1 MKKLDGLK
9 NSRFSRGLF
18 AARSAVRMLP
28 SLLAGEN
35 ADPRT
40 VFRDLIGKSIDQFV
54 NDVGEL
60 KGSMLKAAQI
70 LSLYGEYYLPEEVN
84 EVLKKV
90 QSQSHYLKWEK
101 ISSLIPAN
109 LKDEFEIE
117 ETPLAAASIGQV
129 HRAKIKKTGEM
140 VVLKIQYPGIKKA
153 IDLDMKMIKTFLTMA
168 KLLPKKMNLDPIY
181 GEIKKVLAEE
191 MDYEHEARKHAEY
204 EKLMKDV
211 PGCYVPK
218 LYPEYCSEVVIVSE
232 YIDGVPLSTLK
243 GLTQIERNKLGKT
256 LFQLYLHEI
265 FRGHLIQTD
274 AHPGNYLY
282 RNGEVVLIDFGAC
295 ITYPEE
301 TLRNYR
307 SLIAELHHGRRENFF
322 SALNEISAK
331 SSAGLVFD
339 QDLLWS
345 YCELAAS
352 PLKSKDFD
360 WGTTRLPDELYPLAL
375 ELVTTSQIDTPP
387 HDFIF
392 LDRKVLGLFSLLKS
406 LRARF
411 DVSSVCALYID

>member
-1 MKKLDGLK
+1 MKKLDELK
-9 NSRFSRGLF
+9 NSRLSRGLF

-60 KGSMLKAAQI
+60 KGSVLKAAQI

-90 QSQSHYLKWEK
+90 QSQSHYLGWEK
-101 ISSLIPAN
+101 INGLIPAN
-109 LKDEFEIE
+109 LKADLEIE

-129 HRAKIKKTGEM
+129 HRAKIKKTGEV

-153 IDLDMKMIKTFLTMA
+153 IDLDMKMIKTFLSMA

-181 GEIKKVLAEE
+181 GEIKKVLMEE
-191 MDYEHEARKHAEY
+191 MDYEHEAKKHAEY
-204 EKLMKDV
+204 EKLMMDV

-218 LYPEYCSEVVIVSE
+218 LYPEFCSERVIVSE
-232 YIDGVPLSTLK
+232 YIDGIPLSTLK
-243 GLTQIERNKLGKT
+243 GLTQEERNKLGTT
-256 LFQLYLHEI
+256 LFRLFLQEI

-274 AHPGNYLY
+274 SHPGNYLY

-295 ITYPEE
+295 LTYPEK
-301 TLRNYR
+301 TLGQYR
-307 SLIAELHHGRRENFF
+307 RLIGELYHGRRENFF
-322 SALNEISAK
+322 AVLNEISGNGG
-331 SSAGLVFD
+331 SFLMD
-339 QDLLWS
+339 QDLLWK

-352 PLKSKDFD
+352 PLRSTDYD
-360 WGTTRLPDELYPLAL
+360 WGTTRLPDELYPLGM
-375 ELVTTSQIDTPP
+375 ELVTTSRIDTPP

-392 LDRKVLGLFSLLKS
+392 LDRKILGLFSLLKS

-411 DVSSVCALYID
+411 DVSSVSRLYLD